1 MPTILRAQ
9 LISFDP
15 SDWTAVVLLDG
26 SVSEVVMPVGQW
38 VPDGMLAADDA
49 VAVLLF
55 DDSNP
60 DDGVVLGP
68 FGGLG
73 ADWSYPALSGLT
85 TGQPLRATGVMTAA
99 FGALDLAN
107 ADAVTGALPHGKGGT
122 GLSCAPANGQ
132 LPIGNGGGYTL
143 ANVTGTANQVVVTN
157 GAGTITLA
165 LPQNIHTSASP
176 TFAGLTLSGLTAT
189 RIPVA
194 GIGGALGDDADLVFD
209 GAQLKL
215 AAQGSSGGVL
225 LGGDV
230 HLYRAA
236 ADLAQTPDS
245 LKAEGGLAVGTEST
259 TSAGEIK
266 ASGNVKSDGAFFPAD
281 DQGRVEYRNLAL
293 AAAGTSAVCATDKPY
308 AFLFVAETDVVGQV
322 AVYALHGGA
331 NAVSEISDPAGT
343 YGPASGASSY
353 NIYYSAGNS
362 RYEIQNNTGG
372 ARRFRIMCLILTTG

>member
-1 MPTILRAQ
+1 MSIFRAQ
-9 LISFDP
+9 LISFDN

-73 ADWSYPALSGLT
+73 AGWSYPELSGLT
-85 TGQPLRATGVMTAA
+85 AGQPLRATGAAAAA

-107 ADAVTGALPHGKGGT
+107 ANAVTNALPHGKGGI
-122 GLSCAPANGQ
+122 GLSGTPANGQ
-132 LPIGNGGGYTL
+132 LPIGNGSGYTL

-157 GAGTITLA
+157 GAGTITLS
-165 LPQNIHTSASP
+165 LPQNVHTGASP

-189 RIPVA
+189 RIPFA
-194 GIGGALGDDADLVFD
+194 GLGGALGDDADLAFD

-230 HLYRAA
+230 QFYRAA
-236 ADLAQTPDS
+236 ANLAQTPDS
-245 LKAEGGLAVGTEST
+245 LKVEGGLAVGTEST
-259 TSAGEIK
+259 TTAGEIK
-266 ASGNVKSDGAFFPAD
+266 ASGNVKSDGAFFPGD
-281 DQGRVEYRNLAL
+281 EQGRVEYRNLAL
-293 AAAGTSAVCATDKPY
+293 AAGGTSAVCATNLPY
-308 AFLFVAETDVVGQV
+308 GFLFVAETDATGQV
-322 AVYALHGGA
+322 AIYVLHGGA
-331 NAVSEISDPAGT
+331 GVVTEISDPSGVYGT
-343 YGPASGASSY
+343 TSGASSY

-362 RYEIQNNTGG
+362 RYEIQNNTAG